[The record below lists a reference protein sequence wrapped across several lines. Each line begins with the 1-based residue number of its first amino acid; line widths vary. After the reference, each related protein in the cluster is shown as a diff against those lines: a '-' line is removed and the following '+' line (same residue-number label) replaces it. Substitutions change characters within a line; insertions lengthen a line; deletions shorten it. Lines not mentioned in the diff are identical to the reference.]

1 MRLLH
6 KGVSFAIGLAV
17 LGASL
22 AACGGGDSASGS
34 GDSGGQIELS
44 IGTFTEFGYEDLL
57 TQYQQLHPNIKITHH
72 KTGEGGPY
80 HQNLITKLAAGSGLE
95 DVVAVEEGHFSDIID
110 KSSKFNDL
118 NEIGPKDASAD
129 RWLKWKYDAGKDKD
143 GRLIGYGTDI
153 GPLALCYRKDL
164 LAAAGLPSDPQGV
177 KSLFAT
183 WDSYFGAGAQY
194 AAKTGK
200 PWFDAS
206 SQLFNSMVNQ
216 LDVGYLDHSDKLTI
230 ESNPGIK
237 TAWDKITTAISQGQ
251 SAKLTAFGNE
261 WKTGFQQGAFATTVC
276 PSWMLGV
283 VKEDAG
289 PANAGKWAVTDAFPN
304 GGGNW
309 GGSYLTVPK
318 QSKHPKEAAELAAW
332 LTAPEQ
338 QLKAFQAKGNF
349 PSQVQA
355 LTSPELLNQTDAY
368 FGDVKVGEL
377 YAEQARKVTHAQYK
391 GPGDGQIQENVIKP
405 ALQAVEQGTPAGQA
419 WQQVVDGAKRIVK

>member
-1 MRLLH
+1 MRHLH

-22 AACGGGDSASGS
+22 AACGGGGDSAGAN
-34 GDSGGQIELS
+34 GAGGQIELT
-44 IGTFTEFGYEDLL
+44 IGTFTEFGYEALL
-57 TQYQQLHPNIKITHH
+57 PEYEQLHPNIKITHH

-80 HQNLITKLAAGSGLE
+80 EQNFITKLAAGSGLE
-95 DVVAVEEGHFSDIID
+95 DVAAVEEGNFSEIVD
-110 KSSKFNDL
+110 KGSKFNDL
-118 NEIGPKDASAD
+118 AEIGPKDATPD
-129 RWLKWKYDAGKDKD
+129 RWLNWKYDGGKDSD

-153 GPLALCYRKDL
+153 GPLAMCYRKDL
-164 LAAAGLPSDPQGV
+164 LAAAGLPSDPEGV
-177 KSLFAT
+177 KSLFAS
-183 WDSYFGAGAQY
+183 WDSYFAAGQSY

-200 PWFDAS
+200 PWFDSS
-206 SQLFNSMVNQ
+206 SQVFNSMVNQ
-216 LDVGYLDHSDKLTI
+216 LDVGYFDHSDNLTI

-237 TAWDKITTAISQGQ
+237 SAYDKVATAIQQGQ
-251 SAKLTAFGNE
+251 SAKLVSFGNE
-261 WKTGFQQGAFATTVC
+261 WKTGFAQGAFATTVC

-289 PANAGKWAVTDAFPN
+289 PENAGKWAVTDAFPN

-318 QSKHPKEAAELAAW
+318 QSKHPREAAELAAW

-355 LTSPELLNQTDAY
+355 LTSPELLSQTDPY

-377 YAEQARKVTHAQYK
+377 YAEQARKVTKAQYK
-391 GPGDGQIQENVIKP
+391 GPGDAQIQENVVKP
-405 ALQAVEQGTPAGQA
+405 ALQSVEQGKAPAEV
-419 WQQVVDGAKRIVK
+419 WQQIVDGAKKIAK

>member
-1 MRLLH
+1 MRHLH

-22 AACGGGDSASGS
+22 TACGGGSSGS
-34 GDSGGQIELS
+34 SGDGRIELS
-44 IGTFTEFGYEDLL
+44 IGTFTEFGYEDLI
-57 TQYQQLHPNIKITHH
+57 TEYERLHPNITITHH

-80 HQNLITKLAAGSGLE
+80 HQNLITKLAAGNGLE

-118 NEIGPKDASAD
+118 TEIGPADVTAD
-129 RWLKWKYDAGKDKD
+129 RWLDWKYEAGRDSD

-153 GPLALCYRKDL
+153 GPLAMCYRRDL
-164 LAAAGLPSDPQGV
+164 LEAAGLPSDPEGV

-183 WDSYFGAGAQY
+183 WESYFAAGDAYVAGSGGGA
-194 AAKTGK
+194 
-200 PWFDAS
+200 WFDAS

-216 LDVGYLDHSDKLTI
+216 LDIGYLDRDDNLTI

-237 TAWDKITTAISQGQ
+237 AAWDRITGAIQRGQ
-251 SAKLTAFGNE
+251 SATLVAFGNE
-261 WKTGFQQGAFATTVC
+261 WKTGFQQGSFATTVC

-283 VKEDAG
+283 VEENSG

-318 QSKHPKEAAELAAW
+318 QSAHPKEAAEFAAW

-338 QLKAFQAKGNF
+338 QLKAFQARGNF
-349 PSQVQA
+349 PSQQQA
-355 LTSPELLNQTDAY
+355 LTSPQLLEQTEPY
-368 FGDVKVGEL
+368 FGDTKVGEL
-377 YAEQARKVTHAQYK
+377 YAEQARKVTRAQYK
-391 GPGDGQIQENVIKP
+391 GPGDGQIQENVTMP
-405 ALQAVEQGTPAGQA
+405 ALQSVEQGTSPGEA
-419 WQQVVDGAKRIVK
+419 WQRVVDEAKRVVK